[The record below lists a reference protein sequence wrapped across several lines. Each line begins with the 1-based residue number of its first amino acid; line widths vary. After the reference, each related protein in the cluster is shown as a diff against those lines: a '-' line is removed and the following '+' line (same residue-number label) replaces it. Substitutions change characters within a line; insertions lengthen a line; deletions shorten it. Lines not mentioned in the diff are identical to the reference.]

1 METELNVDYFA
12 QNFTELSNSSNL
24 TTEAPLIDE
33 NNTQE
38 IVRLVHVIVRPIL
51 IIGGTVG
58 NILTLYIT
66 RRPSLKHLSTCFY
79 MFLLAV
85 ADTSKLTFFNVPDTQ
100 SKFTERILAA
110 YQASKIGVHLAVK

>member
-1 METELNVDYFA
+1 MQTELDFNYSTV
-12 QNFTELSNSSNL
+12 NFTELSDLSDG
-24 TTEAPLIDE
+24 TTNPTLVDE

-51 IIGGTVG
+51 IIGGTAG
-58 NILTLYIT
+58 NVLTLYIT

-85 ADTSKLTFFNVPDTQ
+85 ADTSK
-100 SKFTERILAA
+100 
-110 YQASKIGVHLAVK
+110 